1 MTSLVVQTSFLGDVV
16 LTTPLIAELAVRGP
30 VDVLTTPEGSTI
42 LRNNPDI
49 RDVIVYD
56 RRERDRGIGGFARI
70 VRQLR
75 QVARCADVDSGM
87 SAFPTAK
94 GYYDH
99 AYMAQGS
106 LRSALLVASS
116 GIARRV
122 GFDTS
127 EGSRLYTDRI
137 EYRADRH
144 HAERLWWLSQ
154 PVGASEPTPEQVM
167 PRLYPS
173 PEDHDAAATLLREHL
188 SDPSRPFIV
197 LAPGSAWGTK
207 RWPYFPELA
216 VRARDQWNVV
226 VIGSAA
232 EIEIGELISAQ
243 LPRGQCAVAA
253 GKLGILASAAL
264 LQRAAGLVSNDSAP
278 QHLASAVNT
287 PTVCI
292 FGPTVPE
299 FGFGPLAVNSV
310 VAGIEELA
318 CRPCDRHGPQR
329 CPLGHWRCMREVS
342 SSEVFGLLTRTLSYR
357 ASA

>member
-16 LTTPLIAELAVRGP
+16 LTTPLITELATRGP
-30 VDVLTTPEGSTI
+30 VDVLTTPDGSTI

-49 RDVIVYD
+49 RSVIIYD
-56 RRERDRGIGGFARI
+56 RRERDRGIRGFARI
-70 VRQLR
+70 VRHVR
-75 QVARCADVDSGM
+75 RGAAYDS
-87 SAFPTAK
+87 
-94 GYYDH
+94 

-106 LRSALLVASS
+106 VRSALLVASS
-116 GIARRV
+116 GIPERI

-127 EGSRLYTDRI
+127 EGSRLYTNRV

-154 PVGASEPTPEQVM
+154 GAGAREPTPDQIT

-173 PEDHDAAATLLREHL
+173 ADDHEAADAVLRGTLA
-188 SDPSRPFIV
+188 DPSRPFIV
-197 LAPGSAWGTK
+197 LAPGSAWATK

-216 VRARDQWNVV
+216 VRAVDQWNVV
-226 VIGSAA
+226 VVGSTAESGIGSMIA
-232 EIEIGELISAQ
+232 AQ
-243 LPRGQCAVAA
+243 LPAGQCVVAA
-253 GKLGILASAAL
+253 GRLGLLASAAL
-264 LQRAAGLVSNDSAP
+264 IGRAAALVSNDSAP

-299 FGFGPLAVNSV
+299 FGFGPLASDSL
-310 VAGIEELA
+310 VAGIDGLA

>member
-49 RDVIVYD
+49 RNVIVYD
-56 RRERDRGIGGFARI
+56 RRERDRGIAGFVRI
-70 VRQLR
+70 VRHLR
-75 QVARCADVDSGM
+75 L
-87 SAFPTAK
+87 K
-94 GYYDH
+94 GSYDN
-99 AYMAQGS
+99 AYLAQGS

-154 PVGASEPTPEQVM
+154 PPGASDPTPEQVR

-173 PEDHDAAATLLREHL
+173 LDDHDAAGKLLCEQI

-216 VRARDQWNVV
+216 VRAADHWNVV
-226 VIGSAA
+226 VIGSTA
-232 EIEIGELISAQ
+232 ETEIGVLISAQ

-253 GKLGILASAAL
+253 GKLGILSSAAL
-264 LQRAAGLVSNDSAP
+264 LQRAAALVSNDSAP

-299 FGFGPLAVNSV
+299 FGFGPLALNSV

>member
-16 LTTPLIAELAVRGP
+16 LTTPLIAELATRGP

-49 RDVIVYD
+49 RNIIIYD

-70 VRQLR
+70 VRHVR
-75 QVARCADVDSGM
+75 HVARCGNADREMSGL
-87 SAFPTAK
+87 PTAK
-94 GYYDH
+94 GSYDT

-116 GIARRV
+116 GVTRRV

-127 EGSRLYTDRI
+127 EGSSLYTDRI

-144 HAERLWWLSQ
+144 HAERIWWLSQ
-154 PVGASEPTPEQVM
+154 PAGANQPTPAQVT

-173 PEDHDAAATLLREHL
+173 AEDHDAADSVLRESL
-188 SDPSRPFIV
+188 TDPSRPFIV
-197 LAPGSAWGTK
+197 LAPGSAWATK

-216 VRARDQWNVV
+216 VRAADQWNVV
-226 VIGSAA
+226 VIGSQA
-232 EIEIGELISAQ
+232 ETEIGELIAAQ
-243 LPRGQCAVAA
+243 VPEGQCAVAA
-253 GKLGILASAAL
+253 GRLGILASAAIV
-264 LQRAAGLVSNDSAP
+264 RSAAALVSNDSAP
-278 QHLASAVNT
+278 QHIASAVNT

-299 FGFGPLAVNSV
+299 FGFGPLATNSV
-310 VAGIEELA
+310 IAGIDELA

-342 SSEVFGLLTRTLSYR
+342 SSEVFGLLTQTLSYR